1 MVVFFN
7 VRGAYIWDY
16 ILTFRKN
23 GEHRKLRLEL
33 KIALMLIYRRAAI
46 STLQFLVT
54 VSVVVIASILPNFGF
69 GQMQEE
75 TRLPQLKTI
84 QLYMYNNQLGYP
96 VLELNSADRMEL
108 HFDDMDA
115 NIKNYSYTFQLCNAD
130 WTPAMA
136 SPFDYI
142 SGFMQQRISNYRT
155 SNVALTRYTHYQAVL
170 PDRNC
175 APRVSGNY
183 ILKVFPDGDTSKL
196 AFSRRFLVFQNIA
209 MISAEIVQPFNAN
222 FFRTHQKVEF
232 KVNSKNLQVVNAA
245 QQMSVTILQNA
256 RWDNAVMQ
264 LRPVFMTNNILQ
276 FNTETEAV
284 FPAGKEWRWLD
295 LRSLRLQS
303 DRVDSG
309 HYFKNSTEIFVKPT
323 ASRSAQQ
330 FNFYGDN
337 DGMYY
342 IATIDNFNPLWQA
355 DYAIVHFAFVPAG
368 NSPYTNKDLYLFGEL
383 TNYGKDPEAKMRFN
397 PEKGIYETAITLKQ
411 GYYDVGY
418 ATIDKNDIKKGF
430 SFEETEGNYWETE
443 NSYMILVYYRPLGG
457 RYDQLVGLTRI
468 NSLTGRLHGN

>member
-1 MVVFFN
+1 M
-7 VRGAYIWDY
+7 
-16 ILTFRKN
+16 TTECRKI
-23 GEHRKLRLEL
+23 RLEL
-33 KIALMLIYRRAAI
+33 KLVPMLIYRRARRYLSALNT
-46 STLQFLVT
+46 SMRA
-54 VSVVVIASILPNFGF
+54 SVVIILMLLPTIGF
-69 GQMQEE
+69 TQMQEE

-84 QLYMYNNQLGYP
+84 QLHMFGNQLGYP

-142 SGFMQQRISNYRT
+142 SGFMQQRISTYRT

-175 APRVSGNY
+175 APRVPGNY
-183 ILKVFPDGDTSKL
+183 ILKVFLDGDTAKL

-209 MISAEIVQPFNAN
+209 LIAADVVQPFNAN
-222 FFRTHQKVEF
+222 YFRTHQKIEF
-232 KVNSKNLQVVNAA
+232 KVNSKNLQVVNAG

-256 RWDNAVMQ
+256 RWDNAVTQ
-264 LRPVFMTNNILQ
+264 LRPTFMTNNILQ
-276 FNTETEAV
+276 FNTENEAV

-309 HYFKNSTEIFVKPT
+309 HYYKNSTEIFVKPT

-337 DGMYY
+337 DGMYRVE
-342 IATIDNFNPLWQA
+342 TLDNFNPLWQG
-355 DYAIVHFAFVPAG
+355 DYAIVHFTFVPSG
-368 NSPYTNKDLYLFGEL
+368 NAPYVNKDLYLFGEL
-383 TNYGKDPEAKMRFN
+383 THYGQDPEAKMRFN
-397 PEKGIYETAITLKQ
+397 ADKGVYETAITLKQ

-418 ATIDKNDIKKGF
+418 ATLDKNDSKKKF
-430 SFEETEGNYWETE
+430 SFDETEGNYWETE

-468 NSLTGRLHGN
+468 NSLTGGLQRN